1 MRKFVAVALGF
12 SVCLTLVAAKPGGGG
27 GGGGASP
34 PPNPQI
40 AYRLLSGKTVK
51 LVVANE
57 DNTNQATLHSSA
69 RSFNFDLAPRGQD
82 QIALSTGTG
91 ASSKLSLL
99 TYTVTGSGTFAP
111 AGIVDLAPAREGTR
125 MDFSPD
131 GRRIAFACCF
141 DGTNETLA
149 VYDLDDN
156 TVTPW
161 ATGPF
166 FWDFA
171 WFREGNSIAYST
183 LLPTQLWELPGPGAE
198 PILLYTGQGE
208 INVDASRIHPGRL
221 VVSYN
226 DASGDARIGLFEEG
240 AFIDED
246 IANSARAW
254 QGTLSCYDT
263 KLAFMGVQNTSGSQ
277 AFYIR
282 DLTTN
287 LNSLVSK
294 NSNILL
300 QFWPSCG

>member
-1 MRKFVAVALGF
+1 MRRFVTAAIGF
-12 SVCLTLVAAKPGGGG
+12 SLVLTLAAAKPGGGG
-27 GGGGASP
+27 GGGSAP

-57 DNTNQATLHSSA
+57 DNSNQATLYSSP
-69 RSFNFDLAPRGQD
+69 RSFTFDLAPRSQR
-82 QIALSTGTG
+82 QIALSTGSG
-91 ASSKLSLL
+91 ATAKLSLL
-99 TYTVTGSGTFAP
+99 SYDVTGSGTFATT
-111 AGIVDLAPAREGTR
+111 GIVDLAPARDITR

-131 GRRIAFACCF
+131 GRKIAYACCF

-149 VYDLDDN
+149 VYNLDDG

-171 WFREGNSIAYST
+171 WFRDGNSIAYSSHNPAS
-183 LLPTQLWELPGPGAE
+183 LYELTGPGAE
-198 PILLYTGQGE
+198 PILLYSGHGE
-208 INVDASRIHPGRL
+208 INVDSSRQFSGRL

-226 DASGDARIGLFEEG
+226 DYPGDARIALWEDGI
-240 AFIDED
+240 IDPD
-246 IANSARAW
+246 LASSNRSW
-254 QGTLSCYDT
+254 QGTLSCDDT
-263 KLAFMGVQNTSGSQ
+263 KLAYMGVQNTSGSQ

-282 DLTTN
+282 DLSTGLT
-287 LNSLVSK
+287 SMVSK

-300 QFWPSCG
+300 QFWPTC